1 MVPRIALGEQDQQ
14 VPLLSMDVGERL
26 FDPHTSVEVRLIVNR
41 PQVDGSLEIVI
52 GRFSE
57 PFAVGE
63 VIDFVLAGGV
73 EVLRRFLDR
82 RAAAMVSRG
91 GVNDSFNNFRD
102 AARIGQS
109 HLDRKAHDFWEEFV
123 AYLDEPWVNRSAV
136 LIAGADP
143 DLRFRVLV
151 VHRMLIG
158 QIPQM
163 RLVVTCWY
171 SH

>member
-1 MVPRIALGEQDQQ
+1 M
-14 VPLLSMDVGERL
+14 SVGERL
-26 FDPHTSVEVRLIVNR
+26 FDPHALMDVRLIVQR

-73 EVLRRFLDR
+73 EVLSRFLDR
-82 RAAAMVSRG
+82 RAAAMVPRG
-91 GVNDSFNNFRD
+91 SMHDSFNDLGD

-109 HLDRKAHDFWEEFV
+109 HLNRKAHEFWEEFV
-123 AYLDEPWVNRSAV
+123 SYLDESWINRSAV
-136 LIAGADP
+136 LVAGADP

-151 VHRMLIG
+151 VHR
-158 QIPQM
+158 
-163 RLVVTCWY
+163 C
-171 SH
+171 